1 MAKSFSLG
9 SIFNEQTLSQVKDTH
24 KVVYLKLEDISP
36 NPSNDD
42 IYSTDGIELLS
53 YSIEDKG
60 LLQPLVVRQIKN
72 SSEPNRDTYEIISGH
87 RRRLAI
93 LRIIERNSPKANEFN
108 YVPCIV
114 RSDSTLPSVESS
126 DTSVSLDTEELI
138 DGNLFNRNKTDAEK
152 AKELAIKKEI
162 LLERKKRGDTVAGK
176 ILEKIADEMGISLH
190 QAKKLNAINQKASD
204 KVKSEFDSG
213 NISTEAAYE
222 FSKVD
227 EQTQNEVLAE
237 SKKEKSQKEK
247 SQLTAKDVKDA
258 VQKKTS
264 KENESSN
271 EDSLPYGVFPE
282 KTTQKGEG
290 TAEPKQALSRLSVIS
305 RLAFLM
311 KKFQSSSSE
320 ILFNES
326 EIKEAQE
333 TLNLAYQFI
342 ANNKN

>member
-24 KVVYLKLEDISP
+24 KVVYLKLENISP

-93 LRIIERNSPKANEFN
+93 LKILERNSPKASEFN

-114 RSDSTLPSVESS
+114 RSDSTLPSTESS
-126 DTSVSLDTEELI
+126 DASVSLETEELI

-162 LLERKKRGDTVAGK
+162 LLERKKRGDAVAGK

-237 SKKEKSQKEK
+237 SKKEKSQ
-247 SQLTAKDVKDA
+247 LTAKDIKAA
-258 VQKKTS
+258 VQKKAS
-264 KENESSN
+264 KENESSDEN
-271 EDSLPYGVFPE
+271 ALPYGVFSD
-282 KTTQKGEG
+282 KNTHKGKEN
-290 TAEPKQALSRLSVIS
+290 TESKPVLSRLSIIS

>member
-24 KVVYLKLEDISP
+24 KVVYLKLENISP

-93 LRIIERNSPKANEFN
+93 LKILERNSPKASEFN

-114 RSDSTLPSVESS
+114 RSDSTLPSTESS
-126 DTSVSLDTEELI
+126 DASVSLETEELI

-162 LLERKKRGDTVAGK
+162 LLERKKRGDAVAGK

-237 SKKEKSQKEK
+237 SKKEKSQ
-247 SQLTAKDVKDA
+247 LTAKDIKAA
-258 VQKKTS
+258 VQKKAS
-264 KENESSN
+264 KENESSDEN
-271 EDSLPYGVFPE
+271 ALPYGVFSD
-282 KTTQKGEG
+282 KNTHKGKEN
-290 TAEPKQALSRLSVIS
+290 TESKPVLSRLSIIS
-305 RLAFLM
+305 SLAFLM
-311 KKFQSSSSE
+311 KKFQCSSSE
-320 ILFNES
+320 IVFNES

>member
-93 LRIIERNSPKANEFN
+93 LKILERNSPKASEFN

-114 RSDSTLPSVESS
+114 RSDSTLPSTESS
-126 DTSVSLDTEELI
+126 DASVSLETEELI

-162 LLERKKRGDTVAGK
+162 LLERKKRGDAVAGK

-237 SKKEKSQKEK
+237 SKKEKSQ
-247 SQLTAKDVKDA
+247 LTAKDIKAA
-258 VQKKTS
+258 VQKKAS
-264 KENESSN
+264 KENESSDEN
-271 EDSLPYGVFPE
+271 ALPYGVFSD
-282 KTTQKGEG
+282 KNTHKGKEN
-290 TAEPKQALSRLSVIS
+290 TESKPVLSRLSIIS